1 MSRVLATPMNN
12 TAKILVYTSSADRIP
27 NRKGGHNKTGTWI
40 PEITHPLTPL
50 YDAGYEFDF
59 ATPDGKPCVIDEGAK
74 SLMHWRFSRR
84 RRNIAL
90 EFIERLNAK
99 GLTKPMKISGVLANH
114 VLLNSYD
121 ALFIPG
127 GHAPMTDV
135 LHKNWIASNDL
146 NEETGQLLQHFHDR
160 GKPTALICH
169 APAAL
174 GAAPY
179 VSGKWTYNGYT
190 MTCVSMF
197 ADHLA
202 DLYTGGRPP
211 DYPKRILERHGGTVL
226 NSLLGRSFVVEDR
239 ELICAQDPF
248 GGEELGEKLLRKIR
262 RYVQEKAAKA

>member
-1 MSRVLATPMNN
+1 VGAVNN
-12 TAKILVYTSSADRIP
+12 TARILVYTSSTDRIP
-27 NRKGGHNKTGTWI
+27 NRKGGSTKTGTWL

-59 ATPDGKPCVIDEGAK
+59 TTPDGKPCVLDEKAK
-74 SLMHWRFSRR
+74 VLLHWRFSRQR
-84 RRNIAL
+84 LNTAL
-90 EFIERLNAK
+90 AFIERLNEK
-99 GLTKPMKISGVLANH
+99 GFSKPMKISGVLADPA
-114 VLLNSYD
+114 LLDSYD

-135 LHKNWIASNDL
+135 LHKNWFASNEL

-160 GKPTALICH
+160 GKATALICH

-179 VSGKWTYNGYT
+179 VGGKWIYDGYN

-197 ADHLA
+197 TDRLA
-202 DLYTGGRPP
+202 DLFTGGRPP
-211 DYPKRILERHGGTVL
+211 DYAKRILERHGGKVH
-226 NSLLGRSFVVEDR
+226 NAPLGRSLVVEDR

-248 GGEELGEKLLRKIR
+248 GGEELGAKLLRKIR
-262 RYVQEKAAKA
+262 RYVEDKAARP